1 MKVIWMLA
9 LVASLSAC
17 GDSRR
22 FDQFRAESTTT
33 AAVTTIPYH
42 APAIADDAGVY
53 GDTPWKL
60 QAGAIALLTI
70 AGTPLAYKAWAKRGA
85 K

>member
-1 MKVIWMLA
+1 MK
-9 LVASLSAC
+9 LVLLLVLTASLSAC

-22 FDQFRAESTTT
+22 FDQFRAVPTTT
-33 AAVTTIPYH
+33 AAVTTIPYR
-42 APAIADDAGVY
+42 APAVADDAGVY

-60 QAGAIALLTI
+60 QAGAIALFAVI
-70 AGTPLAYKAWAKRGA
+70 GTPLAYKAFAKRGA

>member
-1 MKVIWMLA
+1 MKVFLLLA
-9 LVASLSAC
+9 LTAGLSAC
-17 GDSRR
+17 GNSRR
-22 FDQFRAESTTT
+22 FDQFRAVPTTT
-33 AAVTTIPYH
+33 AAVTTIPYR
-42 APAIADDAGVY
+42 APAVADDAGVY

-60 QAGAIALLTI
+60 QAGAIVLLAI